1 MKFCK
6 KYQEYMQGQQKKLP
20 GVGFKKILKNCRRE
34 FQSKNDVH
42 GVLHNQTCPQHCPD
56 IMHRIWRL
64 LDYEPKLERM
74 RNDLQNKIGI

>member
-34 FQSKNDVH
+34 FQSMNDVH
-42 GVLHNQTCPQHCPD
+42 GVLHNQTCPQHCPERVF
-56 IMHRIWRL
+56 MPEERL
-64 LDYEPKLERM
+64 QVL
-74 RNDLQNKIGI
+74 GISDVFII